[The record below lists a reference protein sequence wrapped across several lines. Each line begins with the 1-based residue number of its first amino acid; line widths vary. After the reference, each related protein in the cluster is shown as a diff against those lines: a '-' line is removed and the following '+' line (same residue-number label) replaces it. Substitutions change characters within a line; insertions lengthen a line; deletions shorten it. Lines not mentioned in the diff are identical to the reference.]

1 MNKPHHS
8 ETKFT
13 TGQYV
18 LGVLAFIVLPLIFS
32 IGWPS

>member
-1 MNKPHHS
+1 MNKPHSS
-8 ETKFT
+8 EIKLTVW
-13 TGQYV
+13 QYV